1 MKNNDG
7 KLPFL
12 AQWTKFF
19 IDKYKVSILFLIAI
33 AIAGVWGLMNVQ
45 RQDFPAIES
54 NYIIVQAKYI
64 GASSTDVEKDILIPV
79 EQVIKN
85 KDGVKGVRSSASAN
99 FGSIM
104 IERDTSVGN
113 NEAVN
118 KINEDIA
125 NLNLPQDAE
134 VKAEALD
141 VAGVSM
147 VLGVV
152 NEGSD
157 NISFSDLLD
166 QTEKIKSRIE
176 SSSADIKK
184 VELLPENEFQVQ
196 IKLDSGK
203 MSERSLDY
211 STISNAIKSYITNI
225 PGGSIKEED
234 RNVSI
239 SINSPVLN
247 ISDLRDLKINGV
259 KLDDIADIERNP
271 VNDQSLTFGG
281 YKVDGETKT
290 NDAIYLLI
298 YKVDDGDIIRLAD
311 SVMNEVE
318 NLKKD
323 NILSNGVEVR
333 TLYNLAP
340 SINQQ
345 ISSLISN
352 GLLGLVVILIVLLFF
367 INLRTA
373 IVVSLIIPLAFLI
386 TLFVLPL
393 LGYSLNILTLFAMI
407 LTLGILVDN
416 AIVIA
421 EGMAYEMHRGATK
434 YEAGILA
441 VKHLGPA
448 VTAATL
454 TTIIAFIPFSQLPGI
469 MGDFLKYIPYTVIIM
484 LVVSYVLAIT
494 ITPLFGKWILKDED
508 AKDEFADTEKE
519 NVEHCNMSPTVH
531 MPKWQKYLVIPVLI
545 AWGQSLIDR
554 LNMYYCKVMH
564 WILDKKV
571 RKAIVIAMTL
581 ILIGISVGYF
591 APKLEFEQFPSKD
604 GTNLSIS
611 YKFPTN
617 TTYEEKK
624 DVIKKVNEDIIDLP
638 YFEKFYNYRN
648 ATQIEL
654 TDPTLRD
661 DQLTIFDIRNQL
673 IDKITEI
680 KKDVNSDIDIK
691 VDNVSYGPP
700 ASEYDT
706 VVEFLSNDSSSLEK
720 ASDKLAQFLDQSD
733 KVEKHENVLKEGL
746 VKSIDVNLRND
757 KLQEYNIS
765 PITVSGIINATFSDA
780 NIGSISESDNG
791 VSDDVTLG
799 YDKESINSIDKLKDI
814 LVPVVQSNTAMIDV
828 NNYALASK
836 PVVVKLNDIADINE
850 VDKPVSVSR
859 YKYRRVATTNISLKD
874 GVDVKAFEQ
883 EIKDEFNDDKLR
895 ELGLEKDSLT
905 FGGQFAEFQSDYSN
919 LQIVFVLAIILV
931 FLVLV
936 FQFNSYSQP
945 LLIMTT
951 IPLALIGVFPGLYMI
966 DPSINLVSGLGI
978 VALVGIVVNDAIVFI
993 DTMNRFSKENP
1004 NNTTA
1009 NNLVK
1014 TGFTRLKPIFSTSIT
1029 TIAGILPL
1037 TIVDPFWTGLGV
1049 AIIFGLIFS
1058 TVGTLIVVPVIYHS
1072 FSRKK

>member
-1 MKNNDG
+1 MKNNDD

-33 AIAGVWGLMNVQ
+33 IIAGMWGLANIQ

-64 GASSTDVEKDILIPV
+64 GASATDVEKDILIPV
-79 EQVIKN
+79 EQVLNN
-85 KDGVKGVRSSASAN
+85 KDGVKSVRSSASAN

-104 IERDTSVGN
+104 IERDTSDGN
-113 NEAVN
+113 NEAQN
-118 KINEDIA
+118 EINEDIA
-125 NLNLPQDAE
+125 NLGLPQDAE
-134 VKAEALD
+134 VKAETLD

-152 NEGSD
+152 NEGEND
-157 NISFSDLLD
+157 ISFADLLK
-166 QTEKIKSRIE
+166 QAEKIKSRIE
-176 SSSADIKK
+176 SASTDIKK

-203 MSERSLDY
+203 MVEKSLDY
-211 STISNAIKSYITNI
+211 NSVSNIIKSYITNI
-225 PGGSIKEED
+225 PGGSIKEEN
-234 RNVSI
+234 RNI
-239 SINSPVLN
+239 SININKSVLN
-247 ISDLRDLKINGV
+247 IEDLRELKINGV
-259 KLDDIADIERNP
+259 KLDEIADIERNP

-298 YKVDDGDIIRLAD
+298 YKNDDGDIIRLAD
-311 SVMNEVE
+311 SVMTEVE
-318 NLKKD
+318 NLQED
-323 NILSNGVEVR
+323 NLLLSGVRVR

-345 ISSLISN
+345 IKSLVDN
-352 GLLGLVVILIVLLFF
+352 GILGLIVILIVLLFF

-386 TLFVLPL
+386 TLFILPL

-441 VKHLGPA
+441 VKNLGPA
-448 VTAATL
+448 VTAATI

-484 LVVSYVLAIT
+484 LSVSYFLAIT
-494 ITPLFGKWILKDED
+494 ITPLLGKWILKDKD

-519 NVEHCNMSPTVH
+519 NAEHCTKSPIVN
-531 MPKWQKYLVIPVLI
+531 MPKWQKYLIIPILI
-545 AWGQSLIDR
+545 SWGQSLIDK
-554 LNMYYCKVMH
+554 LNMYYCKLMH
-564 WILDKKV
+564 WILKEKK
-571 RKAIVIAMTL
+571 RKTIVIVITL

-591 APKLEFEQFPSKD
+591 APKLQFEQFPSKD
-604 GTNLSIS
+604 GSNLSIS
-611 YKFPTN
+611 YKFPVN
-617 TTYEEKK
+617 ATYKEKK
-624 DVIKKVNEDIIDLP
+624 EIIKRVNENIIDLP

-654 TDPTLRD
+654 TDPALRND
-661 DQLTIFDIRNQL
+661 NLTIFDIREQL
-673 IDKITEI
+673 IDKIDEI
-680 KKDVNSDIDIK
+680 KKDVNPDIDIK

-706 VVEFLSNDSSSLEK
+706 VVEFLSSNTLDLEK
-720 ASDKLAQFLDQSD
+720 ASEELAQFLDQND
-733 KVEKHENVLKEGL
+733 KVETFENVLKEGL
-746 VKSIDVNLRND
+746 VKNIDVKLRDD

-765 PITVSGIINATFSDA
+765 PLTVSGIINATFSDA
-780 NIGSISESDNG
+780 NIGSIPEGNNG
-791 VSDDVTLG
+791 ISNDVVLG
-799 YDKESINSIDKLKDI
+799 YNKESINSIDKLKDI
-814 LVPVVQSNTAMIDV
+814 LVPVVQNNTANFGI
-828 NNYALASK
+828 NNYELVSR
-836 PVVVKLNDIADINE
+836 PTIVRLNDIADIDE
-850 VDKPVSVSR
+850 VDKPVSISR
-859 YKYRRVATTNISLKD
+859 YKSRRVATTNVSLKE

-883 EIKDEFNDDKLR
+883 EIKDRFDNNKLR

-919 LQIVFVLAIILV
+919 LQIVFILAIILV

-951 IPLALIGVFPGLYMI
+951 IPLALIGVFPGLYII

-978 VALVGIVVNDAIVFI
+978 IALVGIVVNDAIVFI
-993 DTMNRFSKENP
+993 DTMNRFSKEN
-1004 NNTTA
+1004 TEISTA

-1049 AIIFGLIFS
+1049 AIIFGLVFS
-1058 TVGTLIVVPVIYHS
+1058 TIGTLVVVPVIYHS